1 MPTAQYGGGQGD
13 MVQNLKEGD
22 EVYLTE
28 SQIQDIIKRG
38 GKLSYL

>member
-1 MPTAQYGGGQGD
+1 M
-13 MVQNLKEGD
+13 MQNLKEGD

-28 SQIQDIIKRG
+28 EQIDQIIKRG